1 MKRVTKNDLRVVG
14 KVKVK
19 APEKST
25 PYIDVF
31 RYEDRYQEIL
41 QMAQQ
46 CYDGLADLRRR
57 ANRNAK
63 YYRGDQWGDIVEVNG
78 KHMTEGDYIALQGKT
93 PLKQNLIRPPLRNIL
108 GQYRSS
114 PFKSVVY
121 ARNREDQVA
130 SEMMTLALESA
141 FNMNDGKER
150 DARQLESFLVKS
162 AVIYNTS
169 YSFDHERMRPI
180 PKFRAINLNRFFCD
194 TNIEDVMGEDI
205 KIIGEIADISK
216 LELISTY
223 AKTPEKQQ
231 ALEDIYATVRT
242 MYENYK
248 AMDGVRTNHLSFLI
262 PESSNLCRVIKVCV
276 KEGKWRLLVHDYADA
291 SYEAYDIK
299 DEALIKAEIASRET
313 LSKETGTVIPKITYQ
328 KKFIE
333 EWRYYHLSPSGHCLW
348 ESDNPYIHNSH
359 PYVFKFYPM
368 LNGATWSMVEDMIDQ
383 QKMVNRWIILQEFI
397 ASAAA
402 KGVLLVPEEAIPSD
416 MRIED
421 FAEEWV
427 RYNGVIKIKTRTK
440 NGAPVP
446 LPQQVMNSTVN
457 PGLVDMI
464 NAQIKFLQ
472 DVTGVHSAMQGK
484 QASAGTPAALYAQE
498 TANASMNILD
508 YLESFASFCKR
519 RDYKVMQLIK
529 QYYSEKHYQLL
540 GNKSIND
547 QAKYFD
553 PDKIRNIDFD
563 NEIAKGSDTPSY
575 RMVVDEMLWE
585 MTRSQMITIEM
596 FLEHS
601 SLPFADKLL
610 ATIRNQKEKMMETGD
625 TSGFT
630 PQMLE
635 QLSGQLPQ
643 SDPRNLQAAQ
653 RMLQGGGA
661 PSNNK

>member
-1 MKRVTKNDLRVVG
+1 MKRVTKSDLRVVG
-14 KVKVK
+14 RVKTK
-19 APEKST
+19 SPET
-25 PYIDVF
+25 TTLNIDV
-31 RYEDRYQEIL
+31 YKYGDLYNMIL

-46 CYDGLADLRRR
+46 CYDGFFDLRRS
-57 ANRNAK
+57 ANRNTR
-63 YYRGDQWGDIVEVNG
+63 YYRGDQWGDIIEVNG
-78 KHMTEGDYIALQGKT
+78 KRMTEGDYIAMQGKT

-121 ARNREDQVA
+121 ARNKEDQVA

-141 FNMNDGKER
+141 YTMNDGKER

-180 PKFRAINLNRFFCD
+180 PKFRAVNLNRFFCD
-194 TNIEDVMGEDI
+194 TNIEDVMGEDV
-205 KIIGEIADISK
+205 KIIGEIVDISK

-223 AKTPEKQQ
+223 ADTPEKQE
-231 ALEDIYATVRT
+231 AIEAIYSSVRNY
-242 MYENYK
+242 YENYR
-248 AMDGVRTNHLSFLI
+248 AFDGSRTDHLSFLV

-276 KEGKWRLLVHDYADA
+276 KEGSWKLLVHDYADA
-291 SYEAYDIK
+291 TYESYELS
-299 DEALIKAEIASRET
+299 DENLIKAEIQARIKLGE
-313 LSKETGTVIPKITYQ
+313 ETGTVIPKITYQ

-333 EWRYYHLSPSGHCLW
+333 EWKYYHLTPNGYCLW
-348 ESDNPYIHNSH
+348 ESENPYLHKSH

-397 ASAAA
+397 ASSAA
-402 KGVLLVPEEAIPSD
+402 KGVLLVPEEAIPGD
-416 MRIED
+416 MDIED

-464 NAQIKFLQ
+464 NAQINFLQ

-508 YLESFASFCKR
+508 YLESFASFCKK
-519 RDYKVMQLIK
+519 RDYKVIQLIK

-540 GNKSIND
+540 GNKSISE

-575 RMVVDEMLWE
+575 RMVVDDMLWE
-585 MTRSQMITIEM
+585 MTRNQMITIEM

-610 ATIRNQKEKMMETGD
+610 ATIKAQKENMEATGD

-630 PQMLE
+630 PKMLE
-635 QLSGQLPQ
+635 QLAGQIPA
-643 SDPRNLQAAQ
+643 SDPNNLAIAQ
-653 RMLQGGGA
+653 RMLQGGRQQT
-661 PSNNK
+661 NTQ